1 MCVPNLSFMIILFW
15 ERYLLATMHF
25 LIYSRLSFFTR
36 ECTWLAQ
43 GVVFPNISIQPMV
56 GQQIALTTPLSGQI
70 CHVCAPSPS
79 PAFCFQA
86 LHLPPASQE
95 RKQIYF
101 PSANLFHTKCLAHI
115 FPVLQP
121 LQPFLHPKTWEIH
134 CLSQRAPGLD
144 ALSLCP
150 SCRASPS
157 AGVVVA
163 GACPSPSSGLRVEA
177 EGDVLGEGCF
187 PLPRPSPSEAL
198 IRQKSALCSAT
209 GCFFVLAIERALT
222 MEKAT

>member
-1 MCVPNLSFMIILFW
+1 MQLCYHRAPTVLLLGHPTASSTPCSVLAARREGGVCVPNLSFMIILFW
-15 ERYLLATMHF
+15 ERYQLATMHF

-36 ECTWLAQ
+36 ECTWLTQ
-43 GVVFPNISIQPMV
+43 GVFFPNISIQPMV

-101 PSANLFHTKCLAHI
+101 PSANLFRTKCLALI

-121 LQPFLHPKTWEIH
+121 PQDI
-134 CLSQRAPGLD
+134 SAP
-144 ALSLCP
+144 
-150 SCRASPS
+150 
-157 AGVVVA
+157 
-163 GACPSPSSGLRVEA
+163 
-177 EGDVLGEGCF
+177 
-187 PLPRPSPSEAL
+187 
-198 IRQKSALCSAT
+198 
-209 GCFFVLAIERALT
+209 
-222 MEKAT
+222 

>member
-1 MCVPNLSFMIILFW
+1 MSVPQVLPLPS
-15 ERYLLATMHF
+15 A
-25 LIYSRLSFFTR
+25 SRL
-36 ECTWLAQ
+36 C
-43 GVVFPNISIQPMV
+43 IS
-56 GQQIALTTPLSGQI
+56 LLPLKRGN
-70 CHVCAPSPS
+70 
-79 PAFCFQA
+79 
-86 LHLPPASQE
+86 
-95 RKQIYF
+95 KY
-101 PSANLFHTKCLAHI
+101 I
-115 FPVLQP
+115 FPLLTYSVQNVWHSFSP
-121 LQPFLHPKTWEIH
+121 YSNHRKTFLHPKTWEIH

-163 GACPSPSSGLRVEA
+163 GACPSPSSGLGVEA